1 MLIGI
6 APAMKE
12 KQHIATST
20 FKKWQ
25 WTFDQE
31 QQTMWL
37 NCEMDKQ
44 DKSLISL
51 VGGHTFV
58 Q

>member
-1 MLIGI
+1 
-6 APAMKE
+6 MKE